1 MTWNKG
7 DKIEEIFFVTNR
19 FYTGIGSRKA
29 PLPILKRA
37 QALGKE
43 LAIKGFTGRSGKAE
57 GMDEAFMKGFGEAG
71 SGRFVNYLPY
81 PSFRESLALPA
92 GCDDI
97 SCYSNDVW
105 KEAVLIARGIYGKG
119 WFEITPGAR
128 DLHTRNV
135 FQVLGDDLKTPS
147 EFVLYWA
154 EPEGRNAVKGGT
166 NTAFQVARQFSIG
179 CYNVQSPLVKLIL
192 QT

>member
-1 MTWNKG
+1 MV
-7 DKIEEIFFVTNR
+7 DR
-19 FYTGIGSRKA
+19 YYTGIGSRKA

-43 LAIKGFTGRSGKAE
+43 LALKGFIGRSGKAE

-71 SGRFVNYLPY
+71 VGRFINYLPY
-81 PSFRESLALPA
+81 HSFRESLISPP
-92 GCDDI
+92 GCVDI
-97 SCYSNDVW
+97 SWYLPDVW
-105 KEAVLIARGIYGKG
+105 KEAVIIARDVYGKG

-135 FQVLGDDLKTPS
+135 FQVLGDDLQTPS

-154 EPEGRNAVKGGT
+154 EPKGRNAVKGGT
-166 NTAFQVARQFSIG
+166 NTAFQVAKTHHIKTFNLSSVLLLRF
-179 CYNVQSPLVKLIL
+179 PPWFL
-192 QT
+192 

>member
-1 MTWNKG
+1 MAK
-7 DKIEEIFFVTNR
+7 R
-19 FYTGIGSRKA
+19 FYTGIGSREA

-57 GMDEAFMKGFGEAG
+57 GMDEAFMRGFGEAG
-71 SGRFVNYLPY
+71 IGSFINYLPY
-81 PSFRESLALPA
+81 PSFRESLLTPP
-92 GCDDI
+92 GCVDV
-97 SCYSNDVW
+97 SFYPEHVW
-105 KEAVLIARGIYGKG
+105 KEAVLIAREIYGKG

-135 FQVLGDDLKTPS
+135 FQVLGDDLQTPS

-154 EPEGRNAVKGGT
+154 EPKGKNAVKGGT
-166 NTAFQVARQFSIG
+166 NTAFQVAKMFGVRSLKVG
-179 CYNVQSPLVKLIL
+179 PLFHIWSSFLC
-192 QT
+192 

>member
-1 MTWNKG
+1 MT
-7 DKIEEIFFVTNR
+7 ER
-19 FYTGIGSRKA
+19 YYTGIGSRKA

-43 LAIKGFTGRSGKAE
+43 LALKGFIGRSGKAE

-71 SGRFVNYLPY
+71 GGRFVNYLPY
-81 PSFRESLALPA
+81 PSFRESLICPV
-92 GCDDI
+92 GCTDI
-97 SCYSNDVW
+97 SCYPPGVW
-105 KEAVLIARGIYGKG
+105 KEAVMIARDVYGKG
-119 WFEITPGAR
+119 WFQITPGAR

-154 EPEGRNAVKGGT
+154 EPKGRNAVKGGT
-166 NTAFQVARQFSIG
+166 NTAFQVAREF
-179 CYNVQSPLVKLIL
+179 NVPSFKVGTLFVRLNAYL
-192 QT
+192 

>member
-1 MTWNKG
+1 MT
-7 DKIEEIFFVTNR
+7 DR

-37 QALGKE
+37 QGLGKE
-43 LAIKGFTGRSGKAE
+43 LALKGFTGRSGKAE

-92 GCDDI
+92 GCSDI
-97 SCYSNDVW
+97 SHYPNDAW
-105 KEAVLIARGIYGKG
+105 KEAVLIARDIYGKG

-147 EFVLYWA
+147 EFLLYWA
-154 EPEGRNAVKGGT
+154 EPKGRNAVKGGT
-166 NTAFQVARQFSIG
+166 NTAFQVAREF
-179 CYNVQSPLVKLIL
+179 NVPSFKVGSLLLGLSMKD
-192 QT
+192 